1 MNNKKLHLDVLVP
14 KEIDVTHN
22 GITERR
28 TRWNRIGRAWF
39 SKSGM
44 ALNMEL
50 FMYPNQL
57 FVIKS
62 QTKKEENVTT
72 EVGTHE

>member
-22 GITERR
+22 GVPERR
-28 TRWNRIGRAWF
+28 TKWNRIGRAWF
-39 SKSGM
+39 SRSGM

-50 FMYPNQL
+50 FMFPNQL

-62 QTKKEENVTT
+62 QSKKDENVTT
-72 EVGTHE
+72 KGAPNE